1 MDNNNNFG
9 SNSNDNLNNSFGNT
23 PDIACGNDQP
33 INPYSSSDYSQPINP
48 YANSGYGQ
56 TSTDSAASSYG
67 SSSSSIGQTSTDY
80 SQSSF
85 GSAQPS
91 YGQTDYSQSSYG
103 TSSAS
108 APIFQQQAQ
117 NYAPQQSTSNA
128 YHMQDLETPVT
139 MGDWIVTLILCC
151 IPCVNI
157 IMLFVWA
164 FSKTEP
170 KSKSNWAKA
179 QLIFVGVVLVIYIVF
194 FVIVMGSS
202 LSAYQSMMNH

>member
-23 PDIACGNDQP
+23 SNITGGNDQP

-56 TSTDSAASSYG
+56 TQTDS
-67 SSSSSIGQTSTDY
+67 

-85 GSAQPS
+85 GQSS
-91 YGQTDYSQSSYG
+91 SSFGQTSDYSQSSYG
-103 TSSAS
+103 QSSLSGSSDYSTPAAS
-108 APIFQQQAQ
+108 TPIFQQQAQ
-117 NYAPQQSTSNA
+117 SYAPQQSNSNA

-139 MGDWIVTLILCC
+139 MGDWIVSLILCC

-179 QLIFVGVVLVIYIVF
+179 QLIFVGVVLVLYIVF
-194 FVIVMGSS
+194 IVIIAGSS
-202 LSAYQSMMNH
+202 FSAYQSALRNH

>member
-9 SNSNDNLNNSFGNT
+9 NNSNDNLNNSFGNT
-23 PDIACGNDQP
+23 PDITGGNDQP
-33 INPYSSSDYSQPINP
+33 INPYTSSDYSQPINP

-56 TSTDSAASSYG
+56 TPTDPA
-67 SSSSSIGQTSTDY
+67 
-80 SQSSF
+80 QSSF
-85 GSAQPS
+85 GSQSSS
-91 YGQTDYSQSSYG
+91 YGAPQSDFSQTSYSQPPADFSQSSYG
-103 TSSAS
+103 NTASS

-117 NYAPQQSTSNA
+117 SYAPPQANTNA
-128 YHMQDLETPVT
+128 YHLQDLETPVS
-139 MGDWIVTLILCC
+139 MGDWIVSLILCC

-179 QLIFVGVVLVIYIVF
+179 QLIFVGVILVLYVILIIIGV
-194 FVIVMGSS
+194 GGA
-202 LSAYQSMMNH
+202 LSTYGINH

>member
-23 PDIACGNDQP
+23 PNTTGGNDQP

-56 TSTDSAASSYG
+56 TQADST
-67 SSSSSIGQTSTDY
+67 
-80 SQSSF
+80 QSSF
-85 GSAQPS
+85 GQSS
-91 YGQTDYSQSSYG
+91 SSFGQTSDYSQSSYG
-103 TSSAS
+103 QSSYGGS
-108 APIFQQQAQ
+108 SDYSTPSTTTPIFQQQAQ
-117 NYAPQQSTSNA
+117 NYAPKQADPNA
-128 YHMQDLETPVT
+128 YHLQDLETPVT
-139 MGDWIVTLILCC
+139 MGDWIVSLLLCC
-151 IPCVNI
+151 IPCVGI

-179 QLIFVGVVLVIYIVF
+179 QLIFVGVILVLYVILI
-194 FVIVMGSS
+194 IIGIGGALSS
-202 LSAYQSMMNH
+202 YTTALNNH